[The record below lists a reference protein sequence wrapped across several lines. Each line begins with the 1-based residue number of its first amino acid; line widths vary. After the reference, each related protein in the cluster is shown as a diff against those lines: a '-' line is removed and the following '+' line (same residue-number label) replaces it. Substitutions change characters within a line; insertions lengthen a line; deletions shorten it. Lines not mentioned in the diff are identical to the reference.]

1 MSICNNAEEAKV
13 MYNTVLNELNT
24 LNIIYSKTNVSENTT
39 TDQSKNL
46 ELVTNAKSKENIDN
60 LEEDIDFLLSLEQPV
75 QNNITPAKESVSI
88 SRNNGKI
95 LYHKDISIIRV
106 L

>member
-1 MSICNNAEEAKV
+1 M
-13 MYNTVLNELNT
+13 
-24 LNIIYSKTNVSENTT
+24 

-46 ELVTNAKSKENIDN
+46 EPMINIKSKENIDN
-60 LEEDIDFLLSLEQPV
+60 LEEDIDFLLSLKEPV
-75 QNNITPAKESVSI
+75 QSNITIIKQPVSI

-95 LYHKDISIIRV
+95 LYHKDISTIRV